1 VSVPFN
7 RLSQEADRVIAASAA
22 RALRANVG
30 PRTDPIAVERA
41 LHQHDPGLVGLLIRR
56 VGQRQLAMD
65 VLHDAIV
72 TTLNKFDAAADMKPE
87 VVAGFVFRTAMN
99 NLRNHR
105 RHARN
110 SGGSSE
116 YVPFL
121 ASAVDADPAEQSR
134 QAGLREL
141 VRRVLRALPN
151 TRDREL
157 LVRFYLDEQDKLQL
171 CESQGLTGPQFD
183 SAIGRARD
191 RMRALVERSGCS
203 RWDLLSVALLVVAI
217 TWGR

>member
-7 RLSQEADRVIAASAA
+7 RLSQEADRIIAPSAA
-22 RALRANVG
+22 RAVRVAVG
-30 PRTDPIAVERA
+30 LHTEPMAIERA
-41 LHQHDPGLVGLLIRR
+41 LHEHYPGLVGLLIRR

-72 TTLNKFDAAADMKPE
+72 TTLNKIDAATDMKPE
-87 VVAGFVFRTAMN
+87 AIAGFIFRTAMN
-99 NLRNHR
+99 NLRNYR
-105 RHARN
+105 RHAQN
-110 SGGSSE
+110 SGGSSA
-116 YVPFL
+116 YLPFL
-121 ASAVDADPAEQSR
+121 ASEAEADPAEQSR

-191 RMRALVERSGCS
+191 RMRAVVERSGCS
-203 RWDLLSVALLVVAI
+203 RWDLLGVALLVVAI
-217 TWGR
+217 TWGH